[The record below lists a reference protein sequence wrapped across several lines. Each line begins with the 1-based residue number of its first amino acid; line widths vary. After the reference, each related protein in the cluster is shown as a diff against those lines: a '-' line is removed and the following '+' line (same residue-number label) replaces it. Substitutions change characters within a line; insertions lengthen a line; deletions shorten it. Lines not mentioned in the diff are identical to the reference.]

1 MWGRSSA
8 AVVGVIREMGSVS
21 VGGIGGPFGGVFSRI
36 GVGHGL
42 AGELSTGGLGQ
53 LMGVVD
59 G

>member
-1 MWGRSSA
+1 M
-8 AVVGVIREMGSVS
+8 VGVIREMGSVS